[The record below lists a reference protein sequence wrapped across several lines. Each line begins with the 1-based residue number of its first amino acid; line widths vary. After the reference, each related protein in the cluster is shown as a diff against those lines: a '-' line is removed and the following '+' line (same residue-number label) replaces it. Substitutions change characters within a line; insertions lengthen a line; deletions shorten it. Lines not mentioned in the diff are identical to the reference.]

1 MTDARF
7 QVASKRN
14 KVPSDYDKVIST
26 IPGKVLSRITGDCLP
41 TLASSTA
48 VTIMVVNI
56 WYPTPQANFPHNG
69 FGYLLPQALDY
80 FQNPEYVLGVIFD
93 SDREFSLPTPANPV
107 PENRGADS
115 VQGTKLTVMLGGH
128 YWDGLPDEYLPTPEA
143 AIKMAKDAVARHLDL
158 PDDVTRHAQATA
170 KLCRDCIP
178 QHLVGHR
185 DRMQALQDELVR
197 AYQGRLAVAG
207 QSYQNPGVLPLL
219 RAARD
224 VAQQTA
230 GGMENDEMSSV
241 SVGDTGLLRFTRKPE
256 YAKIEKHALPLRFGS
271 KAWVDSN
278 RKVNVPKEPLGPW

>member
-1 MTDARF
+1 
-7 QVASKRN
+7 
-14 KVPSDYDKVIST
+14 
-26 IPGKVLSRITGDCLP
+26 
-41 TLASSTA
+41 
-48 VTIMVVNI
+48 MVVNI
-56 WYPTPQANFPHNG
+56 WYPTPQANFPYNA

-80 FQNPEYVLGVIFD
+80 SQNPEFVLGVIFD
-93 SDREFSLPTPANPV
+93 SDREFPLPTPANPV
-107 PENRGADS
+107 PENRGADT

-158 PDDVTRHAQATA
+158 PDDVTRHAHATA

-185 DRMQALQDELVR
+185 DRMRLLHEELAH

-224 VAQQTA
+224 IAQQTA
-230 GGMENDEMSSV
+230 GCLKDDDMSQS
-241 SVGDTGLLRFTRKPE
+241 SVGDTGLLRFTRKPQFVGV
-256 YAKIEKHALPLRFGS
+256 EKRLMPLRFGS
-271 KAWVDSN
+271 EAWVGPD
-278 RKVNVPKEPLGPW
+278 RRFKLPIKPLGQQQPPPSE

>member
-1 MTDARF
+1 M
-7 QVASKRN
+7 
-14 KVPSDYDKVIST
+14 KVIST
-26 IPGKVLSRITGDCLP
+26 IPAKVLSKITGDRLP

-48 VTIMVVNI
+48 VTIMLVNI

-80 FQNPEYVLGVIFD
+80 SQNPEFVLGVIFD
-93 SDREFSLPTPANPV
+93 SDREFPLPTPENPV
-107 PENRGADS
+107 PQNHGADS

-143 AIKMAKDAVARHLDL
+143 AIQMAKDAVARHLDL
-158 PDDVTRHAQATA
+158 PDDVTRHAHATA

-185 DRMQALQDELVR
+185 NRMLFLHDELAR
-197 AYQGRLAVAG
+197 AYWGRLAVAG

-224 VAQQTA
+224 IAQQTA
-230 GGMENDEMSSV
+230 GRMEDTDLAQF
-241 SVGDTGLLRFTRKPE
+241 SVGDTGLLRFTRK
-256 YAKIEKHALPLRFGS
+256 AQIAQTEKHKLPLRYGS
-271 KAWVDSN
+271 EAWVGPN
-278 RKVNVPKEPLGPW
+278 RRIQVPRKPLGQQQPPSSE